1 MKDIYRLHGF
11 ASPTDSVPSFS
22 TPIFEKNRQYYVQ
35 IINDDESIAG
45 FEEIESVGVH
55 CHESQV
61 NKDYKRGDTAIYAVR
76 DKFNYLTVET
86 RTNLEKYLKL
96 KIQYYIHAPFFYK
109 AVSEFCNRELPEYIG
124 CNTNRD
130 YLLRQV
136 ISNSA
141 REFSSRW
148 SDEFIST
155 KSPDKYEEKVSGKWL
170 SIDSVA
176 SYKLKSSRSTAR
188 ELYKDFFEFAVQRNK
203 KIAKEKVVI
212 ESLQVSKY
220 VLPDSLSFDNVK
232 LYQTR
237 EHLVR
242 ILEDTLQADS
252 KTSTSKRYHYLTW
265 EGKAIDGAQRRE
277 MSLGALDKKSTLNAI
292 SLIIFVTSI
301 FSQLSD
307 KDD

>member
-11 ASPTDSVPSFS
+11 ASPTDSAPSFS
-22 TPIFEKNRQYYVQ
+22 TPIFEKNKQYYVQ

-45 FEEIESVGVH
+45 FEEIENVGIH
-55 CHESQV
+55 CHESQE
-61 NKDYKRGDTAIYAVR
+61 NKKYKRGDTAIYAVR

-86 RTNLEKYLKL
+86 RSNLEKYLKL

-109 AVSEFCNRELPEYIG
+109 AVSEFCKRELPEYIG

-141 REFSSRW
+141 REFSSKW
-148 SDEFIST
+148 SDDLVSARSHN
-155 KSPDKYEEKVSGKWL
+155 KSYEKVSGKWL

-176 SYKLKSSRSTAR
+176 SYKTKLGQATAR

-252 KTSTSKRYHYLTW
+252 KTPARKRYHYLTW
-265 EGKAIDGAQRRE
+265 KGKAIDGAQHRE
-277 MSLGALDKKSTLNAI
+277 MFLGTLDKKSTLNAI

-301 FSQLSD
+301 FSQFSD